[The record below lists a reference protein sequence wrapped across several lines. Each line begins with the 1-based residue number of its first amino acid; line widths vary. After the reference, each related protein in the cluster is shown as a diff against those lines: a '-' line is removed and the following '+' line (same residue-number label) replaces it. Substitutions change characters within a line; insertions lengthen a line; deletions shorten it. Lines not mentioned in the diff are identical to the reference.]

1 MLTDEQKRVIDDI
14 RAWLL
19 SKTSSFFLLK
29 GSAGTGKSYCIR
41 ALAEESGTYAF
52 TAPTNKA
59 TKVLKDSVTT
69 PAFKPTCRTIYSLL
83 ALKLSADGEVKE
95 LVGSK
100 EPRDLSIYTAIIVD
114 EASMIPEKLF
124 EHIERAAVK
133 YNARFIFMGDEAQL
147 PPINELRSKVWETA
161 ASAQLTK
168 VMRHDNA
175 ILDLATKI
183 RDQVDAKR
191 PHIDLLTNHS
201 EGEGV
206 WKLGRKDFEGL
217 IREEAKKGFFST
229 PNKNKVIAWTNASVG
244 GFNKLIRNTIFDEP
258 GTPPWTRD
266 DRVIFASAIRDKYDM
281 PLASVD
287 DEGTVLHAAEGYI
300 DIYKVWDIEIEL
312 DSDVDDVK
320 KLVYASVLHE
330 ESKTDYDENLDKM
343 ADAAR
348 RKKGSWKA
356 YWEFKELFTDL
367 RYAYAITAHRAQGS
381 TYDTAFVCWQNI
393 LRMHNINEAYRCLY
407 VAATRPKRRL
417 IFS

>member
-69 PAFKPTCRTIYSLL
+69 SVFKPTCRTIYSLL

-258 GTPPWTRD
+258 GTPPWTKG
-266 DRVIFASAIRDKYDM
+266 DRVIFASAIRDKYDI
-281 PLASVD
+281 PLAN
-287 DEGTVLHAAEGYI
+287 
-300 DIYKVWDIEIEL
+300 
-312 DSDVDDVK
+312 VDDVK

-330 ESKTDYDENLDKM
+330 DSKTDYEEHLDNM

-348 RKKGSWKA
+348 RKKGSWKT